1 MTDLVWYAVV
11 SLGIIQAIHGLG
23 FLYVLRWMLW
33 RNQHLTD
40 LLVAHHKENPLSSSS
55 DEEQT

>member
-1 MTDLVWYAVV
+1 MTDLVWYALA

-23 FLYVLRWMLW
+23 FLYVLKWMLW

>member
-1 MTDLVWYAVV
+1 MTDLVWYALA

-23 FLYVLRWMLW
+23 FLYVLRWILW

-40 LLVAHHKENPLSSSS
+40 LLVAHYTENPLSSSA
-55 DEEQT
+55 DEE

>member
-1 MTDLVWYAVV
+1 MTDLVWYAIA

-23 FLYVLRWMLW
+23 FLYVLKWMLW
-33 RNQHLTD
+33 RNQQLTD
-40 LLVAHHKENPLSSSS
+40 LLVAHYKENPLSSIS

>member
-1 MTDLVWYAVV
+1 MTDLVWYAVA
-11 SLGIIQAIHGLG
+11 SLGIVQAIHGLG
-23 FLYVLRWMLW
+23 FLYVLRWLLW

-55 DEEQT
+55 DEEQA